1 MTSFFIKKTLSP
13 NFPIPKNRI
22 AIYTWLIIIGLIIVI
37 SQIMPYIIN
46 GKYNVLERYG
56 GTVYW
61 AKEVPLIPKTQ
72 WITQSIYFL
81 IGLLVVFI
89 ISYTYKTKEDIVKL
103 LKLLVSGIT
112 FTVFWGWFGDI
123 TFFTG
128 IPYPQ
133 IFNHIGMWEFGVG
146 EEAFNGFPR
155 MTSVTMEPS
164 YFAQML
170 IPITPY
176 FYWNYQAEKP
186 LFFSRNFHKKMYF
199 FSILS
204 LLLAITTTGV
214 LGFFLLIGLWLVN
227 NIRFFSKRSKYFLV
241 LIYTI
246 VVFASLFL
254 MINYIMLFSFI
265 LIRIAFPKF
274 CLMGF

>member
-1 MTSFFIKKTLSP
+1 M
-13 NFPIPKNRI
+13 
-22 AIYTWLIIIGLIIVI
+22 
-37 SQIMPYIIN
+37 
-46 GKYNVLERYG
+46 
-56 GTVYW
+56 
-61 AKEVPLIPKTQ
+61 
-72 WITQSIYFL
+72 
-81 IGLLVVFI
+81 
-89 ISYTYKTKEDIVKL
+89 KL

-214 LGFFLLIGLWLVN
+214 LGFFLLIGL
-227 NIRFFSKRSKYFLV
+227 RK
-241 LIYTI
+241 
-246 VVFASLFL
+246 
-254 MINYIMLFSFI
+254 
-265 LIRIAFPKF
+265 
-274 CLMGF
+274 